1 MFSWGIGWGFLFV
14 YMGHFIL
21 YRHHKIENLLLCHVG
36 VTNLILMYI
45 CRCLEHM
52 HPMSLTPF
60 LRCYSVHQ
68 HTSGALK
75 FTPSSHSM
83 QPLNGTVHIRVSPQ
97 TTFCIHKLAKQ
108 TVLSF
113 HVALCF
119 QVAPEMFGRRPF
131 VSKSIC
137 V

>member
-1 MFSWGIGWGFLFV
+1 MGDFV
-14 YMGHFIL
+14 L
-21 YRHHKIENLLLCHVG
+21 YRHHQIVNLLSCHVG
-36 VTNLILMYI
+36 VINLIFVYI
-45 CRCLEHM
+45 CRYLEHM

-75 FTPSSHSM
+75 FTPSSHPM

-108 TVLSF
+108 TVLSL